1 MGYFCLLPLN
11 LQSLEASLLHYQ
23 ATYKLPSLG
32 HSAWLQCTNQSFTLS
47 SALSSYYSLSFNP
60 LRPYFLSFGAS
71 HHHRTRAWADLFR
84 TIINLLRAMVDVRPP
99 NTYTFP
105 SRKPVPAPH
114 ASTNGGRLHQ
124 LNRIAPDVDQS
135 RHQPSDS
142 PPYTAYSRTSTQS
155 SGLSYYNNNNA
166 APMSRRTPSTSTT
179 STTNTSHIPS
189 RTSSTISNPLSRT
202 SSARSGQSISPS
214 SYVALMRKQKA
225 TVWCDRAQRED
236 PRILAQQKAAKMRA
250 TREIVG
256 GANAVGRTSTSG
268 SIGSG
273 SLGVRS
279 KIRHH
284 GLQKSAGYSYGN
296 MSGGVGVPLRLSAS
310 EVGDEASPR
319 NDGTNG
325 TNPYR
330 STDSARS
337 SMASNR
343 WLSTG
348 SQRGHRYS
356 EGSTPNSGAGGS
368 MNGEADIPELEET
381 PVPANHAQTND
392 YFGSA
397 VQRTKSGV
405 SSENE
410 FGEIG
415 LMSGPPAAGSAKKEG
430 GKSAEELSRRGSVDE
445 RANTMTGV
453 RLFVANPD

>member
-1 MGYFCLLPLN
+1 
-11 LQSLEASLLHYQ
+11 
-23 ATYKLPSLG
+23 
-32 HSAWLQCTNQSFTLS
+32 
-47 SALSSYYSLSFNP
+47 
-60 LRPYFLSFGAS
+60 
-71 HHHRTRAWADLFR
+71 
-84 TIINLLRAMVDVRPP
+84 MVDVRPP
-99 NTYTFP
+99 NTYHFP

-114 ASTNGGRLHQ
+114 TSTNGSRLHQ
-124 LNRIAPDVDQS
+124 LNRIVPENDSS
-135 RHQPSDS
+135 RHQPTESS
-142 PPYTAYSRTSTQS
+142 QYIAYSRPSTQTTS
-155 SGLSYYNNNNA
+155 LPYYNSNNA
-166 APMSRRTPSTSTT
+166 APLSRRTPSTSTT
-179 STTNTSHIPS
+179 STTNTNPIPS

-319 NDGTNG
+319 NDGNSAG
-325 TNPYR
+325 NLYR
-330 STDSARS
+330 NTDSARNS
-337 SMASNR
+337 VTSNR

-348 SQRGHRYS
+348 SQRGHRHS
-356 EGSTPNSGAGGS
+356 EGSVANSGAGGS

-381 PVPANHAQTND
+381 PVPANHAQAND

-397 VQRTKSGV
+397 AQGRKSGG
-405 SSENE
+405 SSETD

-415 LMSGPPAAGSAKKEG
+415 QMSGPPAAGSAKKEG

-453 RLFVANPD
+453 RLFVANPDLSD